1 MRLLSTTAFAA
12 LLLST
17 TVAMSALA
25 ANPRLTGCDPG
36 ARKAEAEGGGVGSA
50 GQVTRQ
56 AEAEGGGVGSAGQ
69 VTRKAEAEGGGG
81 VGSTGQATGT
91 QIAAAD
97 SCK

>member
-25 ANPRLTGCDPG
+25 ANPLSTGCDPG
-36 ARKAEAEGGGVGSA
+36 AR
-50 GQVTRQ
+50 R

-69 VTRKAEAEGGGG
+69 VTRKAEAEGGGVGSAGQVTRKAEAEGGG
-81 VGSTGQATGT
+81 VGSAGQATGT

-97 SCK
+97 PCK